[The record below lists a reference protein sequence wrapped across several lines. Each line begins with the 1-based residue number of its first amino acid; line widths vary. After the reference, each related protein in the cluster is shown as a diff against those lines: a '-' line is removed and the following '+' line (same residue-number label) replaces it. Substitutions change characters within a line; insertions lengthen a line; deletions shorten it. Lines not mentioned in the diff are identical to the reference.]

1 MSCNSLEVCNLY
13 IVCMYILTSY
23 SLSDSNNLEGDR
35 ALLQYSPTT
44 IAIRNSCNCN
54 CVTYMIIPII
64 PCTCVLKN
72 TYSFSSFSSYNKHHD
87 EITKVYLHTFTLT
100 FDEPIEIHTFTL
112 KFDNGPIKH
121 IFLR

>member
-13 IVCMYILTSY
+13 IVCMYILLSY

-44 IAIRNSCNCN
+44 IAIRNCN

-72 TYSFSSFSSYNKHHD
+72 TYSFSSFS
-87 EITKVYLHTFTLT
+87 
-100 FDEPIEIHTFTL
+100 
-112 KFDNGPIKH
+112 
-121 IFLR
+121 